1 MNEQEI
7 DLIELSKKIVKHLP
21 MIIIFSI
28 ILGAASFL
36 LSKFV
41 ITPKYDSNTTMI
53 VSNSNQNNDPN
64 NPQTNVEL
72 GQIQA
77 NKALISTYSEIVKSK
92 GIAERV
98 INNLGLDMD
107 YEEFSSKVSIE
118 PVKDTQIISVKVVDT
133 IPERAM
139 DIANETANIFKSS
152 IGEIMNVDNV
162 QILDGAILPE
172 EASSPNIKKNTAIG
186 IILGFVLGVAVVLF
200 KEIADSSIK
209 SSEEVTEYFD
219 IPVIGIVP
227 DSEQGN

>member
-7 DLIELSKKIVKHLP
+7 DLIELSKKIAKHLP

-53 VSNSNQNNDPN
+53 VSNSNQNKDPN

-200 KEIADSSIK
+200 KEIADSSVK

>member
-7 DLIELSKKIVKHLP
+7 DLIELSKKIGKHLP

-28 ILGAASFL
+28 IVGAASFL

-172 EASSPNIKKNTAIG
+172 EASSPNIKKNTVIG

>member
-7 DLIELSKKIVKHLP
+7 DLIELSKKIGKHLP

-28 ILGAASFL
+28 IVGAASFL
-36 LSKFV
+36 LSKFI

-98 INNLGLDMD
+98 IKNLGLDMD

-172 EASSPNIKKNTAIG
+172 EASSPNVKKNTAIG

-200 KEIADSSIK
+200 KEIADSSVK

>member
-7 DLIELSKKIVKHLP
+7 DLIELSKKIGKHLP

-28 ILGAASFL
+28 IVGAASFL

-172 EASSPNIKKNTAIG
+172 EASSPNVKKNTAIG

-200 KEIADSSIK
+200 KEIADSSVK

>member
-7 DLIELSKKIVKHLP
+7 DLIELSKKIAKHLP

-53 VSNSNQNNDPN
+53 VSNSNQNKDPN

-186 IILGFVLGVAVVLF
+186 LILGFVLGVAVVLF

>member
-7 DLIELSKKIVKHLP
+7 DLIELSKKIGKHLP

-28 ILGAASFL
+28 IVGAASFL

-64 NPQTNVEL
+64 NPQANVEL

-200 KEIADSSIK
+200 KEIADSSVK

>member
-152 IGEIMNVDNV
+152 IGEIMNVDNI

-186 IILGFVLGVAVVLF
+186 IILGFVLGIAVVLF

-227 DSEQGN
+227 DSKQGN